1 VVKTTALTTSGLLRG
16 QEEAGVVVFRG
27 VPYATCDRF
36 CPPVPVAAWEGE
48 RAATVDGPI
57 APNCP
62 RDWNLSWALRNTM
75 SSPRIA

>member
-36 CPPVPVAAWEGE
+36 CPPVPVAAWEGL
-48 RAATVDGPI
+48 
-57 APNCP
+57 P
-62 RDWNLSWALRNTM
+62 RPMFRTPPPVGWG
-75 SSPRIA
+75 